1 MKNAFASKICAAA
14 CAVALVATPAVA
26 IAQPANTVSAPIVA
40 QSYDASHD
48 YTASYYTALSAVG
61 LEDWEVSLTTL
72 DTYFD
77 EDGFLV
83 DHVGFNAYGI
93 HYDVEVDYYN
103 ASFCSWTCY
112 VL

>member
-1 MKNAFASKICAAA
+1 MKNAFASKLAAAA
-14 CAVALVATPAVA
+14 CAIALVATPAVA
-26 IAQPANTVSAPIVA
+26 IAQPANTVGAPIVA
-40 QSYDASHD
+40 QGYDASHD
-48 YTASYYTALSAVG
+48 YTASYHTALSAVG

-103 ASFCSWTCY
+103 ASFYSWTCY
-112 VL
+112 AL

>member
-26 IAQPANTVSAPIVA
+26 IAQPANTVGAPIVA

-103 ASFCSWTCY
+103 ASFYSWTCY
-112 VL
+112 AL

>member
-1 MKNAFASKICAAA
+1 MKNTLASKLAAAA
-14 CAVALVATPAVA
+14 CALALVATPAVA
-26 IAQPANTVSAPIVA
+26 IAQPATTSDTPIVA
-40 QSYDASHD
+40 QSYLADHD
-48 YTASYYTALSAVG
+48 YTASYYTALAAVG
-61 LEDWEVSLTTL
+61 LTDPEVDLTVL

-103 ASFCSWTCY
+103 ASFYSWTCY

>member
-26 IAQPANTVSAPIVA
+26 IAQPANTVGAPIVA

-103 ASFCSWTCY
+103 ASFYSWSCY

>member
-1 MKNAFASKICAAA
+1 MKNTFASKICAAA
-14 CAVALVATPAVA
+14 CAIALVATPAVA
-26 IAQPANTVSAPIVA
+26 LAQPAATESAPIVA
-40 QSYDASHD
+40 QGYDAAHD
-48 YTASYYTALSAVG
+48 YTASYYTALAAVG
-61 LEDWEVSLTTL
+61 LTDPEVDLTVL

-93 HYDVEVDYYN
+93 HYDVEVDYYS
-103 ASFCSWTCY
+103 ASFYSWTCY

>member
-14 CAVALVATPAVA
+14 CAIALVAAPAVA
-26 IAQPANTVSAPIVA
+26 IAQPANTVGAPIVA
-40 QSYDASHD
+40 QGYDASHD

-103 ASFCSWTCY
+103 ASFYSWTCY
-112 VL
+112 AL

>member
-26 IAQPANTVSAPIVA
+26 IAQPANTVGAPIVA

-48 YTASYYTALSAVG
+48 YTASYCTALSAVG

-103 ASFCSWTCY
+103 ASFYSWTCY
-112 VL
+112 AL